1 MGEKEFPRCVAHRSS
16 AKGCND
22 VRETWARGCESN
34 SPFILCVSGESEAG
48 LDEGVE
54 EGCSSLEP
62 LSQDDCSS
70 DCSASCSR
78 RVRNQ
83 PEPLSLTVGDPFM
96 ANVAS
101 DLGGTMAKTA
111 EMDAVTRS
119 FNSSRSKSHNF
130 ISNEPTE
137 ITWTA
142 RYAISNDIK

>member
-1 MGEKEFPRCVAHRSS
+1 MQG
-16 AKGCND
+16 
-22 VRETWARGCESN
+22 RGESN
-34 SPFILCVSGESEAG
+34 LAIILCVSGESEAG

-101 DLGGTMAKTA
+101 NLDGTLRKKRENCST
-111 EMDAVTRS
+111 EMGAATRS
-119 FNSSRSKSHNF
+119 FNPSRSLQVAQLQALS
-130 ISNEPTE
+130 I
-137 ITWTA
+137 
-142 RYAISNDIK
+142 